1 MNQEKVT
8 NRDFENEEITID
20 LTELFM
26 ALWSKIHLIILAAI
40 LMAFVAFAGTKLF
53 ITPMY
58 TSTTSMYVLTRTGES
73 SSVTYNDLQTGTQL
87 TQDYMELVKSRPVL
101 EQVIAVLNLDM
112 TTTELSESITTENAA
127 NTRILTVNVENEDP
141 KVAKEI
147 ADALRESVSIKITE
161 IMEADAVNT
170 IEEANLPTAPSSPN
184 VMRNIAIGALLG
196 ILIAAGIIILIF
208 ILDDTIKTPDDVEH
222 YLGLNVLT
230 SIPIAEGAKKT
241 KKVKGLSSK
250 KLQKQMK
257 R

>member
-1 MNQEKVT
+1 M

-26 ALWSKIHLIILAAI
+26 TLWSKIHLIILAGV
-40 LMAFVAFAGTKLF
+40 LMAFVTFIGTNLL

-58 TSTTSMYVLTRTGES
+58 TSTTSMYVLTRSGDNS
-73 SSVTYNDLQTGTQL
+73 AVTYNDLQTGTQL

-112 TTTELSESITTENAA
+112 TTAELEESITTENTA
-127 NTRILTVNVENEDP
+127 NTRILTVNVQNEDP
-141 KVAKEI
+141 KTAKEI

-170 IEEANLPTAPSSPN
+170 IEEANLPSSPSSPN
-184 VMRNIAIGALLG
+184 VTRNIAIGAMLG
-196 ILIAAGIIILIF
+196 ILIAGGIIVLIY

-230 SIPIAEGAKKT
+230 SIPIEEGVKKS